1 MVAVGLVIT
10 FVGLGEKGFRTTE
23 LKLMGPCLVGG
34 GVMLTLLRILLCT
47 AAPACA
53 RQYNYCCVEQEKY
66 EENIGQEKCFKSVGK
81 EKCFKCVSKEKSKE
95 SIGQE
100 KCEECVGQEKYKD
113 SICHE
118 KIKEI
123 ASQEKCKKSVVE

>member
-23 LKLMGPCLVGG
+23 LKLVGPCLVGG

-66 EENIGQEKCFKSVGK
+66 EKNIGQEKCFKI
-81 EKCFKCVSKEKSKE
+81 VSKEKSKE

-100 KCEECVGQEKYKD
+100 KCEECVGQEKCKD

-123 ASQEKCKKSVVE
+123 ASQEKCKKSVVV

>member
-10 FVGLGEKGFRTTE
+10 FLGLGEKGFRTTE
-23 LKLMGPCLVGG
+23 LKLVGPCLVGG

-53 RQYNYCCVEQEKY
+53 RQYNYCCVEQETY
-66 EENIGQEKCFKSVGK
+66 ENNIGQEKCFKSVG
-81 EKCFKCVSKEKSKE
+81 KEKSKE

-100 KCEECVGQEKYKD
+100 KCEECVGQEKCKD

-118 KIKEI
+118 KIKAI
-123 ASQEKCKKSVVE
+123 ASQEKCKKSVAE